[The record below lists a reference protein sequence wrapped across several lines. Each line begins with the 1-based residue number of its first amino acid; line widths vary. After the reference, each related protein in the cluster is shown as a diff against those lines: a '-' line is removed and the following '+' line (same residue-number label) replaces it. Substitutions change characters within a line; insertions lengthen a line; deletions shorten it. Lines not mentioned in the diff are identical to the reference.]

1 MNKRVLTKDIKKINE
16 EISEIENLLKEAV
29 CFHEDNEADMEEP
42 DMEEPEIS
50 DNLEYKDEIG
60 VDEPTLTKGGAS
72 IESYIDHIR
81 KYSLNG
87 LSALCDNPESEEYQ
101 MLKKIFQM
109 CDKKPEKK
117 EGITE
122 SHRIFGLKKD
132 TNEVLF
138 ETYIK
143 NNEDLKNKK
152 KSIIV
157 ESIRRGLNPSNIRIV
172 SENKIII

>member
-29 CFHEDNEADMEEP
+29 CFHEEDEVGMD
-42 DMEEPEIS
+42 EPEM
-50 DNLEYKDEIG
+50 DEMEM
-60 VDEPTLTKGGAS
+60 DEPEMGDDIDINEPTPVKGGAS
-72 IESYIDHIR
+72 IDSYIDHIR

-117 EGITE
+117 EGMNE
-122 SHRIFGLKKD
+122 SHRIFGVLKGSNK
-132 TNEVLF
+132 VLF

-143 NNEDLKNKK
+143 DSKELKNKK
-152 KSIIV
+152 KAIV
-157 ESIRRGLNPSNIRIV
+157 NESKKRGINPSNIRLI